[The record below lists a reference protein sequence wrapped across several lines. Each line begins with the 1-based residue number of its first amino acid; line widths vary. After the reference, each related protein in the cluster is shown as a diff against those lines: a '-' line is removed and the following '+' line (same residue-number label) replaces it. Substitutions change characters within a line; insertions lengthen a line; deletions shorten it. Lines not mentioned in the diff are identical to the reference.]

1 MVVESPQ
8 DARDVHGVDEYKG
21 EGGKQPIRTVHAKT
35 AQHTYRNAV
44 GLTAV
49 RETKVVV
56 HFKVVH
62 GKRGFE
68 RCAPNHA
75 LLSRRCRETRA
86 RAPGQL
92 QQLFCA
98 TPVPSPVRTEPA
110 ISILVPKRTTES
122 STACLQLYSD
132 PMHSPALTPKPL
144 MDGGTCGTS
153 GRHRGRGA

>member
-62 GKRGFE
+62 RGKRGFE

-75 LLSRRCRETRA
+75 LYASKSPWPTAAAVLCHPSAKPGAHRA
-86 RAPGQL
+86 SHL
-92 QQLFCA
+92 N
-98 TPVPSPVRTEPA
+98 T
-110 ISILVPKRTTES
+110 
-122 STACLQLYSD
+122 
-132 PMHSPALTPKPL
+132 
-144 MDGGTCGTS
+144 
-153 GRHRGRGA
+153 GAKAYD